1 MLDFTSSGRRLL
13 EDALNRV
20 WKAEEKSEVSKMIKL
35 RN

>member
-13 EDALNRV
+13 EDVLNRV
-20 WKAEEKSEVSKMIKL
+20 WKAEEESEVSKMIKL